1 MKMERLTTW
10 HDFIRLN
17 LVRIF
22 YPCLM
27 IFGTIGNILC
37 LKILFRK
44 RFRRQSTC
52 QYLCILAVID
62 ILFIYM
68 RSGRY
73 VYRYIYKVD
82 LRNTSLWICRSYI
95 FFSSTLSH
103 LASWILVIVSLD
115 RYLIMKHLVPQRH
128 AGGRVVKSTCILILI
143 VSLFNSHYF
152 YILGTQMKFR
162 ISLTQNEKNSS
173 NESLYTIRFVCIA
186 PAQFKK
192 FFRYYLPIFDLL
204 FVAIIPFILMIM
216 MNIGIIRTAVRSN
229 MLCVTSH
236 KQKRNNR
243 LTIMLLSVTLAFMLL
258 TCPSVIYICLNRL
271 ISSTNFSDMKLVIL
285 DLLESLWY
293 TKHALNFVLYTLSG
307 QDFRREFRRL
317 ITCSKRRASS
327 HHHRRRRGENRNFIS
342 TQSYASTHASPSKK
356 TPQYTP
362 SLISEQL
369 KNDEL

>member
-1 MKMERLTTW
+1 MW

-17 LVRIF
+17 LLRIF

-68 RSGRY
+68 RSSRFL
-73 VYRYIYKVD
+73 YRYLYQVD

-95 FFSSTLSH
+95 FLSSTLSH
-103 LASWILVIVSLD
+103 LASWILVIVSFD
-115 RYLIMKHLVPQRH
+115 RYLIMKHLVPHRH
-128 AGGRVVKSTCILILI
+128 ASGRVIKSTCILILI

-152 YILGTQMKFR
+152 YILGIQMKFPLPSSQTDR
-162 ISLTQNEKNSS
+162 NAS
-173 NESLYTIRFVCIA
+173 NETFDTIRFVCIA
-186 PAQFKK
+186 PLPFKK

-204 FVAIIPFILMIM
+204 FVAIIPFILMVL
-216 MNIGIIRTAVRSN
+216 MNIGIIRTAIRSN
-229 MLCVTSH
+229 MLCVSSH

-258 TCPSVIYICLNRL
+258 TCPSVIYICVNRL
-271 ISSTNFSDMKLVIL
+271 MSSNTFSDMKLVIL

-293 TKHALNFVLYTLSG
+293 TKHALNFLLYTLSG

-317 ITCSKRRASS
+317 ITCSKRKTS
-327 HHHRRRRGENRNFIS
+327 HHHRRRGNGDHRNFLSI
-342 TQSYASTHASPSKK
+342 QSYASTHPSPSKR
-356 TPQYTP
+356 TPRYTP
-362 SLISEQL
+362 SFTSEQL
-369 KNDEL
+369 KDDEL